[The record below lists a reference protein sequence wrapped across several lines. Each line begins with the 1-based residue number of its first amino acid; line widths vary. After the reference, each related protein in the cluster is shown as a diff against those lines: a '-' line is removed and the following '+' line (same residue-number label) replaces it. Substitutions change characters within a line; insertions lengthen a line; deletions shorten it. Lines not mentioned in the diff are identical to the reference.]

1 MLISVSGSIEREC
14 AALLLL
20 FDGVILCI
28 FSNFSYMIYVRNYC
42 RLRAYRQFTVI
53 SSPNPQLESFHVAK
67 LRSKTSEI
75 KQLDTAIYIYIYMY
89 HISFH
94 IYTKYSC
101 VKYSAELMFEIAH
114 STGIGECFVY
124 CCLTC
129 VILQTRFN
137 YFSRLFILGY
147 IDSTPTLS
155 GPTFTNM
162 DSL

>member
-1 MLISVSGSIEREC
+1 MLISVSGSIEKEC

-28 FSNFSYMIYVRNYC
+28 FSNFSYMIYVRNCC

-53 SSPNPQLESFHVAK
+53 SSPNPQLETFHVAK

-75 KQLDTAIYIYIYMY
+75 KQLDTAIYIYMY
-89 HISFH
+89 HISSH
-94 IYTKYSC
+94 IYKYSC

-114 STGIGECFVY
+114 STGIGECFVN

-129 VILQTRFN
+129 PILQTRFN
-137 YFSRLFILGY
+137 YFSRLLILGY
-147 IDSTPTLS
+147 IDSTPALS
-155 GPTFTNM
+155 RPTFTNM
-162 DSL
+162 D